1 MPEERVIDGRGMSPP
16 EPLELAVAALAEMAP
31 GDELVMVLNCEPYP
45 LYSLLDPQA
54 YRHSA
59 RLRDDGANEVRIR
72 KL

>member
-1 MPEERVIDGRGMSPP
+1 MPEARLIDGRGMSPP

-45 LYSLLDPQA
+45 LYSLLDPKA

-59 RLRDDGANEVRIR
+59 KRREDGANEVHIQ